1 MGEQQDF
8 DAATARHFNR
18 RPGGSRHH
26 AYQDAAGNVCLW
38 CRGRSPRGGAA
49 VSLSALAWLREREG
63 GKFVRV
69 TNAHGRL
76 DEVVPL
82 DDLPEKEPRDGPGGA
97 YIFIDPEDLRGP
109 DFAPVGD
116 DVPF

>member
-1 MGEQQDF
+1 MAEHQTF

-26 AYQDAAGNVCLW
+26 AYIDAAGSICLW
-38 CRGRSPRGGAA
+38 CQGRSPRGGAA
-49 VSLSALAWLREREG
+49 VSLSALEWLREREG
-63 GKFVRV
+63 SKFVRL
-69 TNAHGRL
+69 TNPNGKL

>member
-1 MGEQQDF
+1 MGH
-8 DAATARHFNR
+8 TGAR
-18 RPGGSRHH
+18 SRQY
-26 AYQDAAGNVCLW
+26 AYQDAAGNVN
-38 CRGRSPRGGAA
+38 
-49 VSLSALAWLREREG
+49 LSALAWLREREG

-69 TNAHGRL
+69 TNAHGSL

-82 DDLPEKEPRDGPGGA
+82 DELPEKEPRDGPGGA

-109 DFAPVGD
+109 DFAQVGD